1 MQKPESL
8 EKQLGTFKSAVEMKK
23 TKTFIWLDVEYMI
36 LIF

>member
-23 TKTFIWLDVEYMI
+23 KNQKQKLLYD
-36 LIF
+36 